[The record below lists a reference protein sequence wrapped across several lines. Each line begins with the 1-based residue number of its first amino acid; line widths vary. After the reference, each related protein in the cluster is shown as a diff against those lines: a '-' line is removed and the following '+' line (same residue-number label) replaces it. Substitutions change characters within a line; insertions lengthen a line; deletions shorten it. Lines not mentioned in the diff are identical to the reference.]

1 MINDVTKQDIEQ
13 WTGRYILCGLLV
25 LSLDKCIM
33 TAFYLVQ
40 GIEEKLTIHSVF
52 LDIRSRY

>member
-13 WTGRYILCGLLV
+13 WVGRYILCGLLV
-25 LSLDKCIM
+25 FSLDKCIL

-40 GIEEKLTIHSVF
+40 GIEEKLAIHSIF